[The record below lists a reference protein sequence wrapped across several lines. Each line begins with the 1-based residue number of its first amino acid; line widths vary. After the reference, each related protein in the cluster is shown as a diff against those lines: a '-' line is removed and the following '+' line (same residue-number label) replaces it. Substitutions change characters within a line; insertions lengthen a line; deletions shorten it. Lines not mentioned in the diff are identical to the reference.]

1 MNTRNNKYRIILA
14 SESPRR
20 KRLLE
25 QAKIPF
31 EVIPSRIDEEAI
43 EVLLPEIHARTLA
56 EAKAGE
62 VSRNHP
68 ERWVIGG
75 DSIVVIDDTI
85 INKPAS
91 RAHAY
96 EMLSQLSG
104 RTHRVIT
111 GYSIQCRAINHC
123 QSDICITEVTFK
135 TLSDAE
141 IRWYLDTPEPWD
153 KAGAYAI
160 QGIGAFMVKSIQGSY
175 TNVVGMPVCEVWDH
189 LLENGVIDRVSPQI
203 NIAGSPGAERKFVN
217 K

>member
-1 MNTRNNKYRIILA
+1 MNTRNNKYGIILA

-20 KRLLE
+20 RRLLE

-43 EVLLPEIHARTLA
+43 EALCPEILAKTLA
-56 EAKAGE
+56 EAKAAE
-62 VSRNHP
+62 ISRNHP
-68 ERWVIGG
+68 DRWVIGG

-85 INKPAS
+85 INKPVS
-91 RAHAY
+91 WEHAY
-96 EMLSQLSG
+96 KMLSQLSG

-111 GYSIQCRAINHC
+111 GYSIQCREINHC
-123 QSDICITEVTFK
+123 HSDICVTGVTFK
-135 TLSDAE
+135 KLGDDE

-175 TNVVGMPVCEVWDH
+175 TNVVGLPVCEVVDH
-189 LLENGVIDRVSPQI
+189 LLQQGVIDRSC
-203 NIAGSPGAERKFVN
+203 NKTIADRQSEAGGKRG
-217 K
+217 